1 MKDIDSDGNNDYSF
15 EILELSPN
23 IYAARIVSIGASEF
37 LDNSTFGYPDSL
49 NYGDSI
55 VGYFNS
61 GNGVLGTFNNAG
73 QFNGAGNKYLGIR
86 VNTNSLEYKGWIELN
101 CSANNDTLTIIS
113 CGYNTT
119 PSQEI
124 TAGQTSAIT
133 AIKDMD
139 EYGGQMK
146 LFPNPCSEL
155 IYLNSACQTNKIQ
168 YSIHAINGEMI
179 IHGECYGVIDI
190 SNIPEG
196 VYIVRNWVLNFST
209 QTKLVISR

>member
-1 MKDIDSDGNNDYSF
+1 
-15 EILELSPN
+15 
-23 IYAARIVSIGASEF
+23 
-37 LDNSTFGYPDSL
+37 
-49 NYGDSI
+49 
-55 VGYFNS
+55 
-61 GNGVLGTFNNAG
+61 
-73 QFNGAGNKYLGIR
+73 
-86 VNTNSLEYKGWIELN
+86 
-101 CSANNDTLTIIS
+101 
-113 CGYNTT
+113 
-119 PSQEI
+119 
-124 TAGQTSAIT
+124 
-133 AIKDMD
+133 MD

-155 IYLNSACQTNKIQ
+155 IYLNSAYQTNKIQ